1 MASLWGTHSHWRKNG
16 YRHQPYSHLVHV
28 HFPPYHGLTHYYLY
42 DPCFLDEYEK
52 IYHGKEKK
60 SDLVFVRLRV

>member
-1 MASLWGTHSHWRKNG
+1 
-16 YRHQPYSHLVHV
+16 
-28 HFPPYHGLTHYYLY
+28 
-42 DPCFLDEYEK
+42 LDEYEK